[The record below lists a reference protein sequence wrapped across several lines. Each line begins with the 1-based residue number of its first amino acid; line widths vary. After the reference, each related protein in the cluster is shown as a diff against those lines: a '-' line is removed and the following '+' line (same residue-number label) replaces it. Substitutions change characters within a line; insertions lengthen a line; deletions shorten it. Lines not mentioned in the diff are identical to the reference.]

1 MNNSYR
7 DFFFPLFAFMKFSF
21 SQAMEACKHTLI
33 ELYYILA
40 YSQRKIMSEIYE
52 SIEIVTVYL

>member
-1 MNNSYR
+1 
-7 DFFFPLFAFMKFSF
+7 MKFSF

-40 YSQRKIMSEIYE
+40 YSQRKIVSEIYE
-52 SIEIVTVYL
+52 SVEIVTV